1 MWTPAFDSFDKETLI
16 RFLGDVIEA
25 EVGKPDDEINLPL
38 IEECEGFLSELLSDV
53 TVSDEQM
60 QRNIAKIKGMGA
72 PRAVASARPRRT
84 LRPRRL
90 VAAILAAVLL
100 IGGSLTA
107 CTFVPALRD
116 MIRWVLNLGCGET
129 VDDGGVTYVYNGER
143 KKYKNIEE
151 WVTTENLDILYP
163 HKLPDGLAV
172 RNIIASGNGDDM
184 MYNIAFDDGITG
196 IVISCDTGKLP
207 TISDKSEKL
216 VNPQGIITYIL
227 TRGELIVSTT
237 VHDGWTYYVTAA
249 TMDDLK
255 IIFDNLY

>member
-1 MWTPAFDSFDKETLI
+1 MRTPAFDSFDKETLI

-25 EVGKPDDEINLPL
+25 EMGKPDDEINLPL
-38 IEECEGFLSELLSDV
+38 IEECDGFLSELMSDV
-53 TVSDEQM
+53 TISDEQM
-60 QRNIAKIKGMGA
+60 KENIAKIKGMGA
-72 PRAVASARPRRT
+72 PRAVASVRPRRT
-84 LRPRRL
+84 IRPRRL

-107 CTFVPALRD
+107 CAFVPALRD
-116 MIRWVLNLGCGET
+116 MIRWVLNLDHGET

-172 RNIIASGNGDDM
+172 RNIIASGDGDALK
-184 MYNIAFDDGITG
+184 YNIVFDDGVTWITVNHG
-196 IVISCDTGKLP
+196 EIDVSSIHND
-207 TISDKSEKL
+207 SEEY
-216 VNPQGIITYIL
+216 VNSQGIISYIL
-227 TRGELIVSTT
+227 IRDEFIVSTI
-237 VHDGWTYYVTAA
+237 VHDGWTYYVNIT

-255 IIFDNLY
+255 IILDNLY